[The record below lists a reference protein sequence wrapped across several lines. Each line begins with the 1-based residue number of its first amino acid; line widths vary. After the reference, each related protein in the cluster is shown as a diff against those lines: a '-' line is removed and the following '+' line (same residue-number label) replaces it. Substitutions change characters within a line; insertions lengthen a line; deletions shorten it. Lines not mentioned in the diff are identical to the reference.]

1 MKNKNIVFIV
11 ITVCF
16 ILLCFCA
23 CSNSSGVAN
32 SSNTS
37 TDVSSSYSFKE
48 QMDVAMKNANDTTV
62 LASVNDIEITQTN
75 KDVYLISDENYT
87 TEEIVKFVV
96 IEDYAKKH
104 NLKINSN
111 AQSRINSMRHS
122 MEEDENLTNE
132 YCLKTYGISKK
143 EVIDYMIN
151 RSNQIWLNDAFSDMI
166 IEQVSSGEC
175 PDIYPCL
182 QEAYDKF
189 EKDKLSKGSKAWDE
203 IEQAYYEMIAKD
215 YDIVIY

>member
-1 MKNKNIVFIV
+1 MKFKNIVFIV

-16 ILLCFCA
+16 TLFCFCA

-37 TDVSSSYSFKE
+37 TDISSSYSFKE
-48 QMDVAMKNANDTTV
+48 QMDVAMQNANDATV
-62 LASVNDIEITQTN
+62 LASVNDIKITQTN

-104 NLKINSN
+104 NLKINPN
-111 AQSRINSMRHS
+111 AQSRIDSMRHS
-122 MEEDENLTNE
+122 MEEDETLTNE
-132 YCLKTYGISKK
+132 YCLKTYGISKE
-143 EVIDYMIN
+143 EVIEYMIN

-166 IEQVSSGEC
+166 IDQVSSGEC
-175 PDIYPCL
+175 PNIYPCL

-189 EKDKLSKGSKAWDE
+189 EKDKLSKGSNAWDE

-215 YDIVIY
+215 YDIIIY

>member
-1 MKNKNIVFIV
+1 MKFKNIVFIV

-16 ILLCFCA
+16 TLFCFCA

-37 TDVSSSYSFKE
+37 TDISSSYSFKE
-48 QMDVAMKNANDTTV
+48 QMDVAMQNANDATV
-62 LASVNDIEITQTN
+62 LASVNDIKITQTN
-75 KDVYLISDENYT
+75 KDVYLISNENYT

-96 IEDYAKKH
+96 IEDYAKKN
-104 NLKINSN
+104 NLKINPN
-111 AQSRINSMRHS
+111 AQSRIDSMRQS
-122 MEEDENLTNE
+122 MENDESLTDE
-132 YCLKTYGISKK
+132 YCLKTYGISKA
-143 EVIDYMIN
+143 EVIEFMIN
-151 RSNQIWLNDAFSDMI
+151 RSNQIWLNEAFSDMI

-175 PDIYPCL
+175 PNIYPSL

-189 EKDKLSKGSKAWDE
+189 EKDKLSKGSEAWDE
-203 IEQAYYEMIAKD
+203 IERAYYEMIAKD

>member
-11 ITVCF
+11 ITVCC

-37 TDVSSSYSFKE
+37 TDVSSSHSFKE

-111 AQSRINSMRHS
+111 AQSRINSMRQS
-122 MEEDENLTNE
+122 MEEDEDLTNE

-203 IEQAYYEMIAKD
+203 IEQAYYEMVAKD